1 MNDPIPTAT
10 TAPAP
15 PDRQLAG
22 IAHELRTPLNSIIG
36 FSDVLL
42 EGGGGELT
50 SEQRAQLGMINRSG
64 WQLLA
69 LVDRLLDLWRLEAG
83 ELPLQIEEV
92 DLRETLR
99 LLTARFARAA
109 GERGLGC
116 RIELDA
122 GLQVRTDASRV
133 VQALEQLLRN
143 ALQHT
148 AAGSVAVRAV
158 RRGTVVRISVQ
169 DSGCGIPPER
179 QALLF
184 SPFAS
189 VDGAGNGRRHDGSGL
204 GLALA
209 RRLVEA
215 LGGRIGVRSR
225 PGHGSVFW
233 FDLPLD

>member
-1 MNDPIPTAT
+1 VNDSIPTPT
-10 TAPAP
+10 SAPR
-15 PDRQLAG
+15 DRQLSG

-42 EGGGGELT
+42 DGGGGEI
-50 SEQRAQLGMINRSG
+50 SAEQRAQLGMINRSG

-83 ELPLQIEEV
+83 ELPLQVEEV
-92 DLRETLR
+92 DLREALR
-99 LLTARFARAA
+99 QITAAFARAA
-109 GERGLGC
+109 RERGLGC

-122 GLQVRTDASRV
+122 GLRLRTDASRV

-148 AAGSVAVRAV
+148 VAGSV
-158 RRGTVVRISVQ
+158 VVRVERLDAVVRVSVG

-189 VDGAGNGRRHDGSGL
+189 VDGSGNGRRHDGSGL

>member
-1 MNDPIPTAT
+1 VTEAT
-10 TAPAP
+10 TTPPTSAP
-15 PDRQLAG
+15 PDRQLSG

-42 EGGGGELT
+42 DGGGGELT
-50 SEQRAQLGMINRSG
+50 PEQRAQLGMINRSG

-83 ELPLQIEEV
+83 ELPLHVAEV
-92 DLRETLR
+92 DLREALR
-99 LLTARFARAA
+99 RLTARFARAA
-109 GERGLGC
+109 AERGLGC

-122 GLQVRTDASRV
+122 GLRLRTDASRV
-133 VQALEQLLRN
+133 EQALEQLLRN

-148 AAGSVAVRAV
+148 AAGSVCVRAV
-158 RRGTVVRISVQ
+158 RLGAVARVSVE